1 MGVEAGVRGPET
13 QALAGL
19 ERPAPRM
26 SLYRTLRFRL
36 ILSVALV
43 HVCLMGAFTWES
55 VQEQSQSVREQLYNR
70 GVSLSNLMVVASTNA
85 VLAEDLAALA
95 EVTERVRQQPD
106 VRYGEIVDARGQVL
120 ASTEARRI
128 GRPAG
133 AMVAAS
139 ERFPLSGGD
148 QLLDLRE
155 EVMVAGRRVGTV
167 LLGLSTE
174 SLDAALRSTRNEGLL
189 FILLALFIG
198 SVAAWGLSLALTR
211 HLHELTRAAGKIS
224 AGDFSVRVAPG
235 ARDES
240 GVLARAFNAMA
251 VSLERTARRARQEHE
266 KRTEAERLACV
277 GELSASIA
285 HEIRNP
291 LAAIINSV
299 SLLDREDLE
308 REDRGEVVDIINSET
323 RRLQRT
329 LNDFLDFARI
339 REPQLT
345 VVDLCPLVE
354 EVARLVERDPQ
365 SQGRVRFRLRFL
377 DGSCRAR
384 IDADQMRQV
393 LWNLML
399 NAVQAMSGDGEVTV
413 RVECGDGRVQ
423 VSVVDAGCGMEEAF
437 VGKVTKPFV
446 TGRRSGTGLGL
457 AIAQRVLM
465 QHGSGLTI
473 VSQPGVG
480 TEVGFELNA
489 VGAE

>member
-1 MGVEAGVRGPET
+1 MGVEAGAAALSAPAET
-13 QALAGL
+13 EVLRA
-19 ERPAPRM
+19 APSV
-26 SLYRTLRFRL
+26 SLFRTLRFRL

-43 HVCLMGAFTWES
+43 HVFLMGAFTWES
-55 VQEQSQSVREQLYNR
+55 VQEQSQGVRQQLYNR
-70 GVSLSNLMVVASTNA
+70 GLSLSTLMAVASTNA

-95 EVTERVRQQPD
+95 EVVERVGQQPD

-120 ASTEARRI
+120 ASTEPQRI
-128 GRPAG
+128 GRPVG

-139 ERFPLSGGD
+139 DRFPLVRGD

-155 EVMVAGRRVGTV
+155 EMTVAGRRVGSV
-167 LLGLSTE
+167 RLGLSTE
-174 SLDAALRSTRNEGLL
+174 SLDAALRNTRNEGVL
-189 FILLALFIG
+189 FILLALVIG
-198 SVAAWGLSLALTR
+198 SLAAWGLSLALTR
-211 HLHELTRAAGKIS
+211 HLHELTRAAGQIS
-224 AGDFSVRVAPG
+224 TGDFSVRVATG

-299 SLLDREDLE
+299 SLLDREDLD
-308 REDRGEVVDIINSET
+308 RGDRGEVVNIINSET

-329 LNDFLDFARI
+329 LNDFLDFSRI
-339 REPQLT
+339 REPQLA
-345 VVDLCPLVE
+345 VVDLCPLVA
-354 EVARLVERDPQ
+354 EVARLAERDPRF
-365 SQGRVRFRLRFL
+365 QGRVRFNVRLL
-377 DGSCRAR
+377 AEPCRAR
-384 IDADQMRQV
+384 MDADQIRQV

-399 NAVQAMSGDGEVTV
+399 NAAQAMPEGGEVMV
-413 RVECGDGRVQ
+413 RVEPQGARVQ
-423 VSVVDAGCGMEEAF
+423 VSVVDAGCGMDAAF

-446 TGRRSGTGLGL
+446 TGRKSGTGLGL
-457 AIAQRVLM
+457 AIAQRVLT

-473 VSQPGVG
+473 VSEPGVG
-480 TEVGFELNA
+480 TEVAFELDA
-489 VGAE
+489 AEGA